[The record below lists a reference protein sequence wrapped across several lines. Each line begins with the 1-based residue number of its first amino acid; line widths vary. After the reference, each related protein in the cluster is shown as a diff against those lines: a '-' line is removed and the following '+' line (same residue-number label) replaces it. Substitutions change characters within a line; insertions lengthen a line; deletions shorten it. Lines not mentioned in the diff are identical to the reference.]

1 MPRTWLD
8 RRLDPIANI
17 VPCFMANLGV
27 GCLGAAWWAPTPV
40 RLGTMATTH
49 QHFLLLALLLASPV
63 VARAAQAAEGSATV
77 PRFEPAPCPKL
88 QGAETLADASCGYL
102 VVHEDRSR
110 PDGRTIRLMVAKFP
124 ARSPEKRADP
134 VVYLAGGPGDIA
146 PLDVNGL
153 IAANFIRD
161 RDILV
166 VSQRGTMFSEP
177 ALTCA
182 SVDDFAR
189 ELLGLRFYSEATKRA
204 HLAATEACH
213 RELVATGADLSAYN
227 STENAADFADL
238 RKVLGFT
245 TWNLYG
251 TSYGSYLAQTLMRD
265 QPEGI
270 RSVVLD
276 SVLPTTYTIP
286 GNWRTTR
293 TGFDNLFHACAA
305 EPACNAAHPRL
316 EESFTALVNK
326 LEAEPLTATVS
337 DPVTGKDLKVVLD
350 GGALVDWLRNQNY
363 AVPLLRAAPD
373 LIGGLAAGRPDA
385 IEAIAQ
391 DRASR
396 APPTGPGVAAL
407 GYGLAFG
414 VTCRED
420 YPFAAPEDLAA
431 AGREAF
437 PDYPASVQ
445 SEGVG
450 GWAYANEDC
459 RDVWKIPAAP
469 SAMRQPVASNI
480 PNSSHLWQLRY
491 VDVSRRGEGGRGAP
505 VQRNHH
511 QHPGRRAFC
520 LPRVSLRPS
529 GNRVVPRR
537 SGRPRHILRRR
548 TEAA

>member
-1 MPRTWLD
+1 MP
-8 RRLDPIANI
+8 
-17 VPCFMANLGV
+17 
-27 GCLGAAWWAPTPV
+27 
-40 RLGTMATTH
+40 TTH

-63 VARAAQAAEGSATV
+63 VARAAQAAATV

-146 PLDVNGL
+146 PLEVNGL

-238 RKVLGFT
+238 RKVLGLT
-245 TWNLYG
+245 TWNVYG

-265 QPEGI
+265 QPDGI

-286 GNWRTTR
+286 GNWRITR

-326 LEAEPLTATVS
+326 LEAEPLTTTVS
-337 DPVTGKDLKVVLD
+337 DPVTGKDLEVLLD

-373 LIGGLAAGRPDA
+373 LIGGLAAGRPEA

-391 DRASR
+391 DRAGR
-396 APPTGPGVAAL
+396 APPPGPGVAAL

-420 YPFAAPEDLAA
+420 YPFATPEDLAA

-459 RDVWKIPAAP
+459 RDVWKVPAAP

-480 PNSSHLWQLRY
+480 PTLLISGSFDTLTSLAGAKAAAARLSNATIISIPGVGHF
-491 VDVSRRGEGGRGAP
+491 VSPASPCAQAVIVSFLGAP
-505 VQRNHH
+505 DAPDTSCVGALK
-511 QHPGRRAFC
+511 P
-520 LPRVSLRPS
+520 PS
-529 GNRVVPRR
+529 FT
-537 SGRPRHILRRR
+537 SR
-548 TEAA
+548 TSP

>member
-1 MPRTWLD
+1 
-8 RRLDPIANI
+8 
-17 VPCFMANLGV
+17 
-27 GCLGAAWWAPTPV
+27 
-40 RLGTMATTH
+40 MATTH

-63 VARAAQAAEGSATV
+63 VARAVQAAEGRATV

-124 ARSPEKRADP
+124 ARSPDKRADP

-146 PLDVNGL
+146 PLEVNEL

-166 VSQRGTMFSEP
+166 VSQRGTMFSAP

-182 SVDDFAR
+182 SVDNFAR

-213 RELVATGADLSAYN
+213 RELVATGADLAPTIRLRTPLISPTSARCSALPRGM
-227 STENAADFADL
+227 STGLHMAATWRRRFA
-238 RKVLGFT
+238 RP
-245 TWNLYG
+245 
-251 TSYGSYLAQTLMRD
+251 
-265 QPEGI
+265 PEGI
-270 RSVVLD
+270 RSVVLN

-286 GNWRTTR
+286 GNWRITR

-326 LEAEPLTATVS
+326 LEAEPLTTTVG

-373 LIGGLAAGRPDA
+373 LIGGLAAGRPEA

-391 DRASR
+391 DRAGR
-396 APPTGPGVAAL
+396 APPPGPGVAAL

-420 YPFAAPEDLAA
+420 YPFATPEDLAA

-459 RDVWKIPAAP
+459 RDVWKVPAAP
-469 SAMRQPVASNI
+469 RPCAS
-480 PNSSHLWQLRY
+480 PSRATFRHSS
-491 VDVSRRGEGGRGAP
+491 SP
-505 VQRNHH
+505 
-511 QHPGRRAFC
+511 
-520 LPRVSLRPS
+520 
-529 GNRVVPRR
+529 
-537 SGRPRHILRRR
+537 
-548 TEAA
+548 AASIR